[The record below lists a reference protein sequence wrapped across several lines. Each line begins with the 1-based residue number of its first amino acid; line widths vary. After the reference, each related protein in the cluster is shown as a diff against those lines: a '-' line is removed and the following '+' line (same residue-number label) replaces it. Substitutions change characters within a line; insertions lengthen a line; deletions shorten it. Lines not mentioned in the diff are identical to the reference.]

1 MSLKKD
7 VRTCLLWILI
17 LCPTL
22 GVSQKVQIDSIKQT
36 TLLDKKATI
45 AQGNISKQRD
55 SLIVLAQDQERLID
69 SLRKESAIYKQEADS
84 LRKAYA
90 NLKFVVSEKQFQIDG
105 RDKAMEY
112 SKQLYDA
119 ELKALRQRR
128 FGIGVSIGYGIGKD
142 GTTIFSGIG
151 LNYTFIRL

>member
-1 MSLKKD
+1 M
-7 VRTCLLWILI
+7 
-17 LCPTL
+17 L
-22 GVSQKVQIDSIKQT
+22 GASQKVQIDSIKQT

-55 SLIVLAQDQERLID
+55 SLVVLVHDQERLID
-69 SLRKESAIYKQEADS
+69 SLRKESATYKQEADS

-105 RDKAMEY
+105 RDKAIEY

-119 ELKALRQRR
+119 ELKALRRR
-128 FGIGVSIGYGIGKD
+128 RLGIGVSIGYGFGD
-142 GTTIFSGIG
+142 NGTTIFTGIG
-151 LNYTFIRL
+151 LNYTLIRL